1 MKGENRGTIKREK
14 YRVNELIMGE
24 LDKIKKEIE
33 KLREQIR
40 DADYKYYVL
49 SEPEISDK
57 EYDDILKQLKGLE
70 EKYPQLITPD
80 SPTQRVSG
88 GLLEG
93 FPTVEHKI
101 KMISLDNTY
110 SIEELK
116 DWENKIKR
124 ILKRDV
130 YIDYVVELKIDGV
143 SCALTYEKGMLL
155 TGATRGDGTIGEDIT
170 TNVKTIKSVPLRL
183 RGDAPEV
190 LEVRGEIYMDKKD
203 LENINKMRLKLDEQP
218 FANPRNAASGSLKLL
233 DPSIVKERNLKCFIH
248 SSGLAKGVEFKNHY
262 EFFEKIKALGLRINP
277 YNKLCKDLDEVIE
290 YCLSWQS
297 KRDSLEYE
305 IDGIVVKVND
315 YRLRKELAET
325 LKSPRW
331 AVAYKFPAH
340 QATTTVQ
347 KIEFG
352 VGRTGIITPVAILK
366 PVECAGVTISRSTL
380 HNFDEIERLDV
391 REGDT
396 VLIERAGE
404 VIPKIVKVITTKR
417 KDASKK
423 IKVPMVCPVCRQKL
437 AKEKEEEVYPV
448 RSKTFKK
455 KASNGVYWY
464 CINPDCP
471 AKIKQSL
478 LHFASRGAMD
488 IEGMGESV
496 VEELVNRNLVKSLAD
511 IYKITKEDLLKLP
524 LFAQKKADNL
534 ILAIAVSKKRQ
545 VSRLLYALGM
555 HHIGEKAA
563 SLLADKFKKIDM
575 FFKLKKEDLER
586 ISEIGPV
593 MASSVIKFFASAKAK
608 KLIEEFKKSGLNL
621 SQEEKTIK
629 QSSISGKVFIF
640 TGELKSFSRS
650 QAKESAEALGAK
662 CAFSISKN
670 IDYVVVGENPG
681 SKYEK
686 AKKLH
691 LNIITEQDFKKLI

>member
-1 MKGENRGTIKREK
+1 MSDLE
-14 YRVNELIMGE
+14 
-24 LDKIKKEIE
+24 KIKKAID
-33 KLREQIR
+33 KLRGQIR
-40 DADYKYYVL
+40 NADYQYYVL

-57 EYDDILKQLKGLE
+57 EYDDILKELKKLE
-70 EKYPQLITPD
+70 EKYPQFITPD

-88 GLLEG
+88 GLVES
-93 FPTVEHKI
+93 FPTIGHKI
-101 KMISLDNTY
+101 KMLSLDNTY

-116 DWENKIKR
+116 DWEIKIKKL
-124 ILKRDV
+124 LKRDV
-130 YIDYVVELKIDGV
+130 HIDYLVELKIDGV
-143 SCALTYEKGMLL
+143 SCALIYKKGILT
-155 TGATRGDGTIGEDIT
+155 TGATRGDGTMGEDIT
-170 TNVKTIKSVPLRL
+170 INVKTIKSVPLRL
-183 RGDAPEV
+183 RGTNIPEM

-203 LENINKMRLKLDEQP
+203 LENINKIRLKAEEPL

-248 SSGLAKGVEFKNHY
+248 SSGLFQGIEFKNHY
-262 EFFEKIKALGLRINP
+262 EFFEKIKTLGLRVNP
-277 YNKLCKDLDEVIE
+277 YNKLCKNLEEVIK
-290 YCLSWQS
+290 YCLTWQS

-305 IDGIVVKVND
+305 IDGMVVKVND
-315 YRLRKELAET
+315 YKLRKELAET

-340 QATTTVQ
+340 QATTQ
-347 KIEFG
+347 IEKIEFS
-352 VGRTGIITPVAILK
+352 VGRTGIITPVAELA

-404 VIPKIVKVITTKR
+404 VIPKIVKVITAKR
-417 KDASKK
+417 KESTKK
-423 IKVPMVCPVCRQKL
+423 IKVPASCPVCKQSL
-437 AKEKEEEVYPV
+437 AKEKEEE
-448 RSKTFKK
+448 
-455 KASNGVYWY
+455 VYWY

-496 VEELVNRNLVKSLAD
+496 VKELVNRSKVKSLAD
-511 IYKITKEDLLKLP
+511 VYRLKAEDLLKLP
-524 LFAQKKADNL
+524 LFAQKKANNL
-534 ILAIAVSKKRQ
+534 ISAIIASKKQ
-545 VSRLLYALGM
+545 QMSRLLYALGIR
-555 HHIGEKAA
+555 HIGEKAA
-563 SLLADKFKKIDM
+563 QILADKFKKIDI
-575 FFKLKKEDLER
+575 FFKLKEADLEE

-593 MASSVIKFFASAKAK
+593 MAESVVKFFASAKAK

-621 SQEEKTIK
+621 SQGERIVK

-640 TGELKSFSRS
+640 TGELKSFSRD
-650 QAKESAEALGAK
+650 SAREHIKALGAK
-662 CAFSISKN
+662 WTSSISKN
-670 IDYVVVGENPG
+670 IDYVVAGENPG

-686 AKKLH
+686 AKELH
-691 LNIITEQDFKKLI
+691 LNIITEQDFKKLINPS

>member
-1 MKGENRGTIKREK
+1 MSDLE
-14 YRVNELIMGE
+14 
-24 LDKIKKEIE
+24 KIKKEIE
-33 KLREQIR
+33 KLREGIR

-57 EYDDILKQLKGLE
+57 EYDDTLKQLKDIE
-70 EKYPQLITPD
+70 ERYPQLITSD

-88 GLLEG
+88 GVIEG

-101 KMISLDNTY
+101 KMLSLDNTY
-110 SIEELK
+110 SIDEIK
-116 DWENKIKR
+116 DWEHKIKR
-124 ILKRDV
+124 MLKRDTQT
-130 YIDYVVELKIDGV
+130 DYVVELKIDGV
-143 SCALTYEKGMLL
+143 SCSLTYEKGTFL
-155 TGATRGDGTIGEDIT
+155 TGATRGDGTTGEDIT
-170 TNVKTIKSVPLRL
+170 MNVKTIKSVPLRL
-183 RGDAPEV
+183 RGANIPEII
-190 LEVRGEIYMDKKD
+190 EVRGEIYMDKKD
-203 LENINKMRLKLDEQP
+203 LENINKTRLKQEEPL

-233 DPSIVKERNLKCFIH
+233 DPLTVKERNLKCFIH
-248 SSGLAKGVEFKNHY
+248 SSGLAKGVEFTNHR
-262 EFFEKIKALGLRINP
+262 EFFEKVKALGLRVNP
-277 YNKLCKDLDEVIE
+277 YNKLCKNINEVIE
-290 YCLSWQS
+290 YCLYWQS
-297 KRDSLEYE
+297 RRDSLDYE

-315 YRLRKELAET
+315 YKLRKELAET
-325 LKSPRW
+325 SKSPRW

-347 KIEFG
+347 RIESS

-404 VIPKIVKVITTKR
+404 VIPKIVKVIATKR
-417 KDASKK
+417 NDASKK
-423 IKVPMVCPVCRQKL
+423 IKVPKSCPVCKQDL
-437 AKEKEEEVYPV
+437 AKEKEEE
-448 RSKTFKK
+448 
-455 KASNGVYWY
+455 VYWY

-488 IEGMGESV
+488 IEGMGESA
-496 VEELVNRNLVKSLAD
+496 VEELVNRGLVKSLAD
-511 IYKITKEDLLKLP
+511 IYKITKADLLKLP

-534 ILAIAVSKKRQ
+534 ILAVTASKKRQ
-545 VSRLLYALGM
+545 MSHLLYALGI

-563 SLLADKFKKIDM
+563 RLLADRFKKIDI
-575 FFKLKKEDLER
+575 FFKLKEEDLEK

-593 MASSVIKFFASAKAK
+593 MAQSVTKFFASSKAK

-621 SQEEKTIK
+621 NQEKK
-629 QSSISGKVFIF
+629 VAGQNLLSGKIFIF

-650 QAKESAEALGAK
+650 QASEAVEALGAE
-662 CAFSISKN
+662 CVSSISKN

-686 AKKLH
+686 ARKLH
-691 LNIITEQDFKKLI
+691 LNIITEQDFKKLINRS

>member
-1 MKGENRGTIKREK
+1 MS
-14 YRVNELIMGE
+14 E
-24 LDKIKKEIE
+24 LDRIRKIIE

-57 EYDDILKQLKGLE
+57 EYDDILKELKKLE

-88 GLLEG
+88 GIIEG

-116 DWENKIKR
+116 DWEDKIKR
-124 ILKRDV
+124 MLKRNV
-130 YIDYVVELKIDGV
+130 HIDYVVELKIDGV
-143 SCALTYEKGMLL
+143 SCSLTYEKGMLL
-155 TGATRGDGTIGEDIT
+155 TGATRGDGMAGEDIT

-183 RGDAPEV
+183 RGINVPEM

-203 LENINKMRLKLDEQP
+203 LKDINKMRLKQDAPL

-233 DPSIVKERNLKCFIH
+233 DPLAVKERNLKCFIH
-248 SSGLAKGVEFKNHY
+248 SFGLAKGIEFTNHH
-262 EFFEKIKALGLRINP
+262 EFFEKIKTLGLRINP
-277 YNKLCKDLDEVIE
+277 YNKLCKSLDEVIK
-290 YCLSWQS
+290 YCLSWQNR
-297 KRDSLEYE
+297 RDSLEYE
-305 IDGIVVKVND
+305 IDGIVVKVDD
-315 YRLRKELAET
+315 YKLRNELAET
-325 LKSPRW
+325 SKSPRW

-340 QATTTVQ
+340 QATTIVE

-404 VIPKIVKVITTKR
+404 VIPKIIKVIAAKR
-417 KDASKK
+417 KDALKK
-423 IKVPMVCPVCRQKL
+423 IKVPKKCPECRQNL
-437 AKEKEEEVYPV
+437 AKEKEE
-448 RSKTFKK
+448 
-455 KASNGVYWY
+455 VYWY

-478 LHFASRGAMD
+478 LHFASRNAMD

-496 VEELVNRNLVKSLAD
+496 VEELVSRGLVKSLAD
-511 IYKITKEDLLKLP
+511 IYTKIAKEDLLKLP
-524 LFAQKKADNL
+524 LFAHKKADNL
-534 ILAIAVSKKRQ
+534 ILAITASKKQ
-545 VSRLLYALGM
+545 QLSRLLYALGIR
-555 HHIGEKAA
+555 HIGEKAA
-563 SLLADKFKKIDM
+563 RILADRFKKIDI
-575 FFKLKKEDLER
+575 FFNIKEAGLEE
-586 ISEIGPV
+586 INEIGPT
-593 MASSVIKFFASAKAK
+593 MAQSVVKFFSSAKAK
-608 KLIEEFKKSGLNL
+608 KLIEEFRKSGLNL
-621 SQEEKTIK
+621 SQQERTIK
-629 QSSISGKVFIF
+629 QSPINGKVFIF
-640 TGELKSFSRS
+640 TGELKDFSRT
-650 QAKESAEALGAK
+650 EACERVIVLGAQ
-662 CAFSISKN
+662 CASSISKN

-686 AKKLH
+686 AKKLQ
-691 LNIITEQDFKKLI
+691 LNILTEQDFKKLINLS